1 MLKNYVEKEKA
12 LKIHYSNLGITE
24 SRPAATVSLYL
35 VTLGLI
41 WVIYNITLFS
51 CDTVKDT

>member
-35 VTLGLI
+35 VTLGLSGD
-41 WVIYNITLFS
+41 L
-51 CDTVKDT
+51 